1 MTPPAAALPPRPRR
15 APRAGARGRPLPRRA
30 AAPRLRSGAPPRA
43 GARRPAAA
51 AGARRGSSLGLL
63 GALETLSGHRLLDR
77 LIRGRM
83 WIGIVA
89 FALIGIVTLQLG
101 LLKLN
106 SGIGRSL
113 EREARCS
120 ARTRR

>member
-1 MTPPAAALPPRPRR
+1 MTPP
-15 APRAGARGRPLPRRA
+15 
-30 AAPRLRSGAPPRA
+30 SS
-43 GARRPAAA
+43 AAA
-51 AGARRGSSLGLL
+51 AQPARRVLAAARGDGPRRGRAGSPVPPARVTRGRAAGGRSDGLVVGLL
-63 GALETLSGHRLLDR
+63 GAAETLSSNRLLDR

-106 SGIGRSL
+106 SGIGRAL
-113 EREARCS
+113 ERAAACS
-120 ARTRR
+120 ARTPP